1 MKEPFTGDEGS
12 KLFPGKRSAVG
23 NEVGLREGGSVGPP
37 DGQ

>member
-1 MKEPFTGDEGS
+1 MKEPFEGGEGS

-23 NEVGLREGGSVGPP
+23 NEDGLAEGDSVGPP